1 MLFAM
6 ILWSVFHPGRILVGH
21 EAEFPKKAKLSK
33 EEKKARKQQKK
44 DEKEQAKMEKKMK
57 KNGKRQHGDGDSL
70 ESDQLPM
77 HNVNLHAPKQSHG
90 VDQYGRF

>member
-6 ILWSVFHPGRILVGH
+6 TLWSVFHPGRILVGP
-21 EAEFPKKAKLSK
+21 EALFPKKAKLSK
-33 EEKKARKQQKK
+33 EEKKERKQQKK
-44 DEKEQAKMEKKMK
+44 DEKERTKMEKKMK
-57 KNGKRQHGDGDSL
+57 KDGKRQLGDSDSL

-77 HNVNLHAPKQSHG
+77 HNVNLYAPKQSHG